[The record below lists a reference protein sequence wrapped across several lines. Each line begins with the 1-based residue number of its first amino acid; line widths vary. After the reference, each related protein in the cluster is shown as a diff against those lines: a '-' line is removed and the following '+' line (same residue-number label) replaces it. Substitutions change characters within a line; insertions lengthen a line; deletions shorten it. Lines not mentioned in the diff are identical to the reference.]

1 MDEKMET
8 YAVLV
13 LALVVLGWVAYGAL
27 GPKPIAPAVQPSTL
41 AAYQGIDAS
50 SECGDLNDI
59 ANIQHLSHH
68 PDRFADCIKQVD
80 DAKFKEA
87 VGIEKSE
94 WFKQYNIQ

>member
-1 MDEKMET
+1 MET

-13 LALVVLGWVAYGAL
+13 LALAVLGWVAYGAL
-27 GPKPIAPAVQPSTL
+27 GPKPVAQQSVL

-50 SECGDLNDI
+50 SACGDLNDT

-68 PDRFADCIKQVD
+68 PDRFAECVKQID
-80 DAKFKEA
+80 PAKFKEA

-94 WFKQYNIQ
+94 WLKQYNIQ